1 MISQIAV
8 NTSLDRINQ
17 QAARDRSLGD
27 PSTEVRFSRKRRL
40 ARAVSNKLH
49 RPKQTDTAHITNRVQ
64 VEKATEIFAQS
75 VGDAAIR
82 FRVGCLDQTMLRDVI
97 EHRTPRRQRNWMR
110 TVSESVNE

>member
-1 MISQIAV
+1 VISQIAV

-40 ARAVSNKLH
+40 GRAVRNKLY

-75 VGDAAIR
+75 LGDAAIR
-82 FRVGCLDQTMLRDVI
+82 FRVGCLDQPLLRDEI
-97 EHRTPRRQRNWMR
+97 ENGTPRRQRTRMR
-110 TVSESVNE
+110 VVS